1 VLISAVNDLDLGWTA
16 DVCKYTKTHKKYGA
30 HCDKPLTLAQVTD
43 AEDDNTQIDEDQPTS
58 TKKEFGVPGDKD
70 FAASQAKAQKFMKK
84 YTNAQDIPDA
94 ELPEAHDFRDID
106 GYDYTSY
113 FRDQGHCGSCYTIS
127 FTQVM
132 EARLKLKY
140 AKQPPML
147 SPQFLMTCNY
157 MNEGCEG
164 GWPHFNVFLAENGH
178 LVSEECAPYQHQ
190 TKGDHC
196 GNYATCK
203 PISKVANSYLVGGGW
218 GATSERKMM
227 KEILRNGPI
236 NGDF

>member
-1 VLISAVNDLDLGWTA
+1 MLISAVNDLDLGWTA
-16 DVCKYTKTHKKYGA
+16 DVCKYTKTHEKYGA

-140 AKQPPML
+140 AMQPPMV
-147 SPQFLMTCNY
+147 SPNF
-157 MNEGCEG
+157 
-164 GWPHFNVFLAENGH
+164 
-178 LVSEECAPYQHQ
+178 
-190 TKGDHC
+190 
-196 GNYATCK
+196 
-203 PISKVANSYLVGGGW
+203 
-218 GATSERKMM
+218 
-227 KEILRNGPI
+227 
-236 NGDF
+236 